1 MIFDAGVFIA
11 LENPSQRRVVVA
23 LVEKMLAQST
33 LPITNEPVLAQA
45 WRDPGRQVAMTQLV
59 NATTVFPFGDA
70 KAVGLR
76 CAQSATNDVVDASLA
91 VLADQLDDTILTS
104 DPNDM
109 TKLGAP
115 HVALHP

>member
-45 WRDPGRQVAMTQLV
+45 
-59 NATTVFPFGDA
+59 
-70 KAVGLR
+70 
-76 CAQSATNDVVDASLA
+76 
-91 VLADQLDDTILTS
+91 
-104 DPNDM
+104 
-109 TKLGAP
+109 
-115 HVALHP
+115 